1 MNDEQYEGIKAS
13 LNFIGILLS
22 IIIGMLFT
30 YITLL

>member
-13 LNFIGILLS
+13 LNFIVILLS